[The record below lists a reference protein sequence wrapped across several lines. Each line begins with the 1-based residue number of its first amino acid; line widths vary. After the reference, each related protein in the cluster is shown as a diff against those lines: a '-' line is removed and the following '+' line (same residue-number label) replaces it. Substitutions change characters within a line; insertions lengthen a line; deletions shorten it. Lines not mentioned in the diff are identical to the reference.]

1 MFLPCTFCDDAA
13 ISSDAVTF
21 KTFEHA
27 TFWSIFS
34 TGLNNFIKILV
45 LKRGDLDAD
54 ARDNWRIF
62 PGKGA
67 WCASYA
73 SGSLACVAVKMR
85 AIIGAF
91 FQEMGACSTA
101 HIAVLMRA
109 IIGALLL
116 RERGIVASASV
127 TSQSRHR
134 PGSFLTV

>member
-1 MFLPCTFCDDAA
+1 MNVTRGLSFSQDFSSLY
-13 ISSDAVTF
+13 ISQ
-21 KTFEHA
+21 
-27 TFWSIFS
+27 
-34 TGLNNFIKILV
+34 
-45 LKRGDLDAD
+45 RGDFNAG
-54 ARDNWRIF
+54 ARDNWRIS
-62 PGKGA
+62 PEDGP
-67 WCASYA
+67 CCVSYA

-109 IIGALLL
+109 IIGALL
-116 RERGIVASASV
+116 RERGIVASANV